1 MLVMKFGGSSVAD
14 ARQIDKV
21 CEIVRGRLDR
31 RPIVVASAHKGM
43 TDLLIQAARAAARGE
58 VDAGPL
64 VERQRSVL
72 RGVGADEWMLD
83 HYFREIEDLLR
94 GISLV
99 REVSPRVLDYMAGF
113 GERLSVRAI
122 AYYFSRHGLPA
133 EAYDAFEL
141 GFVTDDNF
149 GNARPVRGYEEGMRA
164 AFAARVPAGVVP
176 VVTGF
181 IGKTRSG
188 ELTTVGRNG
197 SDYSATVI
205 AAGVGAEECE
215 IWTDTDGVMTTDPN
229 LVPSARNI
237 PVMSFAEASELAYY
251 GGRVLHP
258 STLLPAIEKNIPV
271 RVLNTNR
278 PDHPGTVITESG
290 GASTGPVT
298 SIAYKSHQAVITID
312 SAKMLG
318 QPGFLAKVFEIMGRA
333 RIDVDMIS
341 TSEVTV
347 SMTVS
352 GQAPLHDVVH
362 ELEQHGRVTVARE
375 RSIICVVGRDLRTKP
390 GLAARVFGALA
401 RAEISVEMIS
411 HGANNIN
418 LGLLV
423 DDRDV
428 KRAVPAIHAA
438 LLDDG

>member
-1 MLVMKFGGSSVAD
+1 MKFGGSSVAN
-14 ARQIDKV
+14 AEQIEKV
-21 CEIVRGRLDR
+21 LEIVRGRIDR
-31 RPIVVASAHKGM
+31 RPVVVASAHKGM
-43 TDLLIQAARAAARGE
+43 TDLLITAAKNAARGE
-58 VDAGPL
+58 ADAKPIID
-64 VERQRSVL
+64 RQRGVL
-72 RGVGADEWMLD
+72 RGIGAPEDMLD
-83 HYFREIEDLLR
+83 NYFREIEDMLR

-99 REVSPRVLDYMAGF
+99 REASPRVLDYMAGF

-122 AYYFSRHGLPA
+122 AFFFVKHGLPSVA
-133 EAYDAFEL
+133 FDAFDL

-149 GNARPVRGYEEGMRA
+149 GNARPLKGYESGMRA
-164 AFAARVPAGVVP
+164 AFDAKVPGGTTAI
-176 VVTGF
+176 VTGF
-181 IGKTRSG
+181 IGKTKTG
-188 ELTTVGRNG
+188 EITTVGRNG

-205 AAGVGAEECE
+205 AAGLGAEECE

-237 PVMSFAEASELAYY
+237 PLMSFAEASELAYY

-278 PDHPGTVITESG
+278 PDHPGTVITEAG
-290 GASTGPVT
+290 GVPIGPIT

-318 QPGFLAKVFEIMGRA
+318 QPGFLAKVFEILGRK
-333 RIDVDMIS
+333 RVDVDMVS

-352 GQAPLHDVVH
+352 GATPLADVIP
-362 ELEQHGRVTVARE
+362 ELEQHGRVTVSRDK
-375 RSIICVVGRDLRTKP
+375 SLICVVGRDLRNKP
-390 GLAARVFGALA
+390 GLASKVFGALA
-401 RAEISVEMIS
+401 EANINVEMIS

-418 LGLLV
+418 LSLMV
-423 DDRDV
+423 DDKEVR
-428 KRAVPAIHAA
+428 RAVPSIHAA
-438 LLDDG
+438 LFG

>member
-14 ARQIDKV
+14 ARQIHKV
-21 CEIVRGRLDR
+21 SEIVGARRDR
-31 RPIVVASAHKGM
+31 RPVVVASAHKGM
-43 TDLLIQAARAAARGE
+43 TDLLINAARAAARGE
-58 VDAGPL
+58 ADVAPI

-99 REVSPRVLDYMAGF
+99 REVSPRVLDYIAGF

-122 AYYFSRHGLPA
+122 AFYFLRQGIRA
-133 EAYDAFEL
+133 EAHDAFDL
-141 GFVTDDNF
+141 GFITDDNF
-149 GNARPVRGYEEGMRA
+149 GSARPIKGYEALMKEK
-164 AFAARVPAGVVP
+164 FAANVPEGTIP
-176 VVTGF
+176 IITGF

-188 ELTTVGRNG
+188 EITTVGRNG

-205 AAGVGAEECE
+205 AAGIGAEECE

-229 LVPSARNI
+229 LVPAAINI
-237 PVMSFAEASELAYY
+237 PRMSFAEASELAYY

-258 STLLPAIEKNIPV
+258 STLLPAVEKNIPV

-278 PDHPGTVITESG
+278 PEHPGTVITESG
-290 GASTGPVT
+290 GAAIGPIT
-298 SIAYKSHQAVITID
+298 SIAYKTHQSVITVD
-312 SAKMLG
+312 STKMLG
-318 QPGFLAKVFEIMGRA
+318 QPGFLAKVFEVLGRA
-333 RIDVDMIS
+333 RVDVDMIS

-352 GQAPLHDVVH
+352 GNAPLGEVVP
-362 ELEQHGRVTVARE
+362 ELEQHGRVTVARD
-375 RSIICVVGRDLRTKP
+375 RSIICVVGRELRQKP
-390 GLAARVFGALA
+390 GLAAKVFVALA
-401 RAEISVEMIS
+401 AAEINVEMIS

-418 LGLLV
+418 LSLLV
-423 DDRDV
+423 EDGDV
-428 KRAVPAIHAA
+428 KRAVPAIHSA
-438 LLDDG
+438 LFEH